1 MPAAPTTISKPPK
14 QCAADIPHLHITVLL
29 IQRIIIIATL
39 VQHTVHPLFIQSHAC
54 VGTQSNIQQATP
66 AHFLLSSYLDIA

>member
-1 MPAAPTTISKPPK
+1 MPAAPITISKPPK
-14 QCAADIPHLHITVLL
+14 QCAADIPHLHITDLL
-29 IQRIIIIATL
+29 IQRIIIATL

-66 AHFLLSSYLDIA
+66 AHLLLSSYLDIA